1 MTADPPHSDP
11 APLSPRRRRR
21 WPTVV
26 ALVVG
31 VVVLA
36 ALITSRIQLNEYA
49 LTPGEAESVGPLISL
64 PSGKGHP
71 LHGRVLLT
79 DVNLTQLTAL
89 DYLFYRLN
97 GDAALVSGDQL
108 VEPGT
113 SSNQLILQG
122 FLEMQQAKIAA
133 QAAAFRR
140 LGERVTERA
149 GGTLVYGVQEA
160 SPAAG
165 HLAVGDIVTAVDGR
179 PTPGVCQFIG
189 ALHRLAPG
197 SAARLDVRP
206 VSISG
211 AGAVTYRRTATRV
224 VRLGRRPKGEPA
236 ATGCPGVGASDAYL
250 GVSIE
255 TNLVFGF
262 PFPVRID
269 TADIGGP
276 SAGLA
281 MTLGLLDRLGGGDL
295 TGGQTVAATGT
306 IDPQGAVGD
315 VGGVAQ
321 KTVAVERAGATVFLV
336 PPEEYRAAESKDVPS
351 LRIYP
356 VATLAQAL
364 QVLERLGGRVPP
376 PAAGT
381 SARSTT
387 TAARR

>member
-1 MTADPPHSDP
+1 M
-11 APLSPRRRRR
+11 
-21 WPTVV
+21 

-36 ALITSRIQLNEYA
+36 ALVAGRIQLNEYA
-49 LTPGEAESVGPLISL
+49 LTPGDAQPVGPLISL
-64 PSGKGHP
+64 PAGKGHA

-97 GDAALVSGDQL
+97 GDAALVNGDQL

-113 SSNQLILQG
+113 SSTQLILQG
-122 FLEMQQAKIAA
+122 YLEMQQAKAA
-133 QAAAFRR
+133 AEAAAFRR
-140 LGERVTERA
+140 LGERVTERD
-149 GGTLVYGVQEA
+149 GGTLVYGVQDG

-165 HLAVGDIVTAVDGR
+165 HLDVGDVVTAVDGR

-189 ALHRLAPG
+189 ALHRLVPG
-197 SAARLDVRP
+197 SPARLDVRLA
-206 VSISG
+206 SISS
-211 AGAVTYRRTATRV
+211 AGAVTYGRTVTSV

-236 ATGCPGVGASDAYL
+236 ATGCPGVASSDAYL
-250 GVSIE
+250 GVSVE

-281 MTLGLLDRLGGGDL
+281 MALGLLDRLGGGGL
-295 TGGQTVAATGT
+295 TGGRTVAATGT
-306 IDPQGAVGD
+306 IDPQGDVGD

-336 PPEEYRAAESKDVPS
+336 PPQEYRAAESKDVPS
-351 LRIYP
+351 LRVYP

-364 QVLERLGGRVPP
+364 QVLERLGGHLPP
-376 PAAGT
+376 PART
-381 SARSTT
+381 SPSSTT
-387 TAARR
+387 TGG